1 MTQLYDMR
9 SFVAMDDEMVTL
21 TEFAKAIGKSRRTV
35 MRMLASGALSS
46 DVKLPGKN
54 GAHLFKID
62 RLQKSSD
69 PPGSQAA

>member
-1 MTQLYDMR
+1 MTQLYDM
-9 SFVAMDDEMVTL
+9 SYVCAMDEMIPL

-35 MRMLASGALSS
+35 MRMLASGALTS

-54 GAHLFKID
+54 GAHLFKVD
-62 RLQKSSD
+62 RLPKSAD

>member
-9 SFVAMDDEMVTL
+9 SFVAMDDEMIPL
-21 TEFAKAIGKSRRTV
+21 PEFAKAIGKSRRTV
-35 MRMLASGALSS
+35 MRMLASGALTS

-54 GAHLFKID
+54 GAHLFKVD
-62 RLQKSSD
+62 RLKSAD

>member
-1 MTQLYDMR
+1 M
-9 SFVAMDDEMVTL
+9 ADEMIPL

-35 MRMLASGALSS
+35 MRRLASGALSS

-54 GAHLFKID
+54 GAHLFKVD
-62 RLQKSSD
+62 RLKSAD

>member
-1 MTQLYDMR
+1 MSY
-9 SFVAMDDEMVTL
+9 VCAMDEMIPL

-35 MRMLASGALSS
+35 MRMLASGALTS

-54 GAHLFKID
+54 GAHLFKVD
-62 RLQKSSD
+62 RLKPAD

>member
-1 MTQLYDMR
+1 MTQLYDM
-9 SFVAMDDEMVTL
+9 SYVCAMDEMIPL

-35 MRMLASGALSS
+35 MRMLASGALTS

-54 GAHLFKID
+54 GAHLFKVD
-62 RLQKSSD
+62 RLKPAD

>member
-1 MTQLYDMR
+1 MTQLYDM
-9 SFVAMDDEMVTL
+9 SYVCAMDEMVTL

-46 DVKLPGKN
+46 DMQLPGKN

-62 RLQKSSD
+62 RLPKSAD
-69 PPGSQAA
+69 PPGSKAA